1 MGFLEDVD
9 AGLSADRKAISSRY
23 FYDANGD
30 KIFQAIMHMPEY
42 YLTDVEHEIF
52 STRAKDILKALDM
65 GDEVFDLVEFGAGD
79 GLKTKI
85 LIERMTEA
93 KARFR
98 YVPIDI
104 SGDVLQTLKSDMEA
118 RFPQLEVAPEN
129 KEYFAAME
137 HINLLSKRPKLILFI
152 GSSIGNFLEDRTRIF
167 LNTLWEKMNPGDKVL
182 IGFDLQKNPHTILKA
197 YNDPHGIT
205 KAFNLNVLTRI
216 NNELKG
222 NFDLDGFDHY
232 PVYDPDSGL
241 AKSYLV
247 SLKKQS
253 VYIQALDKT
262 FHFEMG
268 ETIHTEI
275 SRKYT
280 VAQIEDLF
288 GTAKFKICE
297 HFFDCKHYYVDTL
310 AEKPSA

>member
-9 AGLSADRKAISSRY
+9 AGLSANRKAISSRY

-85 LIERMTEA
+85 LIDRMIEA
-93 KARFR
+93 NARFR

-104 SGDVLQTLKSDMEA
+104 SGDVLKALKSDINNQY
-118 RFPQLEVAPEN
+118 PDLEVYTEN
-129 KEYFAAME
+129 KEYFSALE
-137 HINLLSKRPKLILFI
+137 HINQVSKRPKLILFI

-167 LNTLWEKMNPGDKVL
+167 LNSLWEKMRPGDKAL
-182 IGFDLQKNPHTILKA
+182 IGFDLQKDPKVILKA

-205 KAFNLNVLTRI
+205 KAFNLNILARI
-216 NNELKG
+216 NNELDAT
-222 NFDLDGFDHY
+222 FDLDSFDHY
-232 PVYDPDSGL
+232 PTYDPDSGL

-247 SLKKQS
+247 SLKQQS
-253 VYIQALDKT
+253 VNVGALGKT
-262 FHFEMG
+262 FHFAKG

-280 VAQIEDLF
+280 IDQIEDLF
-288 GTAKFKICE
+288 KEAKFKICE

-310 AEKPSA
+310 AEKPRA